1 MYSLEISVIQSLFNS
16 VGVRLQTGFTR
27 NFDLPQSPDFLN
39 PSVADP
45 DLQIRGS
52 FLGGRSCNP
61 EIRRG
66 DSLKRNFSHPFGP
79 QFGPKN
85 KEGPGPRAPQPLP
98 WILHRP
104 WFFVI
109 SAEKSKPNL
118 ISSHQSVNTVILT
131 PISQTFRTLET
142 VCLSQGC
149 FCFDSTVILNR
160 ELTTAKRTSLK
171 KCACA
176 FQTSLLLSP

>member
-1 MYSLEISVIQSLFNS
+1 M
-16 VGVRLQTGFTR
+16 
-27 NFDLPQSPDFLN
+27 
-39 PSVADP
+39 ADP

-52 FLGGRSCNP
+52 FLRGRSCNP

-66 DSLKRNFSHPFGP
+66 DSLKRNFPHPFGP

-85 KEGPGPRAPQPLP
+85 KEGPGSRAPQPLP
-98 WILHRP
+98 WILHHP